1 MAKSKLR
8 SSFSFP
14 NLLLSCLNLTLF
26 LLSFASLAPIFLLKT
41 PPTSLGC
48 ALLVPGLVSL
58 LSSFLGFY
66 SRLTELCFT
75 AHISFILASLAS
87 QVFSFLVLFT
97 REKASL
103 SMLKSPRDPRE
114 AKVLVM
120 LECGI
125 LMVMFVLQ
133 VVVLVLSCGVHKCWV
148 RKYEGLEEE
157 REKTSRKRN
166 RKIAG
171 IDEGKPKELDE
182 KVKSKNDF
190 EGYVR

>member
-1 MAKSKLR
+1 
-8 SSFSFP
+8 
-14 NLLLSCLNLTLF
+14 
-26 LLSFASLAPIFLLKT
+26 
-41 PPTSLGC
+41 
-48 ALLVPGLVSL
+48 
-58 LSSFLGFY
+58 
-66 SRLTELCFT
+66 
-75 AHISFILASLAS
+75 
-87 QVFSFLVLFT
+87 
-97 REKASL
+97 
-103 SMLKSPRDPRE
+103 MLKSPRDPRE